1 VSGWFYFT
9 LYLSYSP
16 LIACNGQLKGYSFSS
31 VFIFI
36 FFESTFDW
44 DLRANIRNIWG
55 KKLSL
60 VSNYI
65 STLYKKSR
73 DCCAQLL
80 VSALFVTMRLFSYP
94 LFMDSMAPCLQ
105 WIGSLTWTPWLY
117 GCNDGSVRFVR
128 MPWLDLWLQRW
139 IRVLVDS
146 MAPWWQQTREPRVD
160 STALWSWWSTD
171 ELHLLLCH
179 GYLSNY
185 SFNPFD
191 WILAIPSII
200 TSFFLIIAFNFYFIK
215 PGSWIA
221 TVWGS
226 GRLVSFNQ
234 STG

>member
-1 VSGWFYFT
+1 MFVSGWFYFT

-128 MPWLDLWLQRW
+128 MPWLCGYNDGFACLWT
-139 IRVLVDS
+139 
-146 MAPWWQQTREPRVD
+146 PW
-160 STALWSWWSTD
+160 
-171 ELHLLLCH
+171 LL
-179 GYLSNY
+179 GDN
-185 SFNPFD
+185 
-191 WILAIPSII
+191 
-200 TSFFLIIAFNFYFIK
+200 
-215 PGSWIA
+215 
-221 TVWGS
+221 
-226 GRLVSFNQ
+226 RLVSLVWTPRLCGRDGRLMSYIFFFVMVIFPIIV
-234 STG
+234 STLLIEF